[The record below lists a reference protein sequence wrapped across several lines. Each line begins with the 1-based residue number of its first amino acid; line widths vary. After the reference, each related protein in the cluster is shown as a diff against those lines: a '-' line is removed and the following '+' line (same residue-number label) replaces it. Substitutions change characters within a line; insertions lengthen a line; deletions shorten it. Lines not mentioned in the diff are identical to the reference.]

1 MQKYTFAEWLR
12 GEVAAA
18 RYSLITL
25 HEKKDKL
32 LYVDGPQLENTYME
46 KVGAFEETVIK
57 AEIECELIRKKQQ
70 MIQAALNRREP
81 IDEAAIDTEIDR
93 LRQEMLE
100 EAAGAAPRAYAD
112 LNEEQLEALQRLY
125 REIVKNFHP
134 QMHPELTETQ
144 KELFRKAQDAYRMRD
159 LEAIK
164 LIYDMLMSAWE
175 DELSTALL
183 LQALAKIAGLEE
195 EKPQTEEKQET
206 GHSAD
211 YKLAKEIYDCF
222 QLSAEEAIS
231 REEWSRYQQMITTLL
246 EEIEKLR
253 KQFPYNAA
261 EMLADPD
268 QIEAY
273 KKALEHRLHAA
284 VEECNRRRQE
294 IDSMMGKVAA
304 HG

>member
-1 MQKYTFAEWLR
+1 
-12 GEVAAA
+12 
-18 RYSLITL
+18 
-25 HEKKDKL
+25 
-32 LYVDGPQLENTYME
+32 
-46 KVGAFEETVIK
+46 
-57 AEIECELIRKKQQ
+57 
-70 MIQAALNRREP
+70 
-81 IDEAAIDTEIDR
+81 
-93 LRQEMLE
+93 
-100 EAAGAAPRAYAD
+100 
-112 LNEEQLEALQRLY
+112 
-125 REIVKNFHP
+125 
-134 QMHPELTETQ
+134 
-144 KELFRKAQDAYRMRD
+144 MRD

-175 DELSTALL
+175 DELSTAFL
-183 LQALAKIAGLEE
+183 LQALAQIAGLEE

-222 QLSAEEAIS
+222 QTSAEEAIS

-268 QIEAY
+268 QIEVY

-284 VEECNRRRQE
+284 VEERNRRRQE
-294 IDSMMGKVAA
+294 IDSMMGKAVA